1 MRPSPARWLVRRCA
15 SCRKKDRSQRW
26 GRGEMRRGGERGSG
40 WLEQRDVPPLGDT
53 APLLCSL
60 TRCLL
65 LIIILFLYLSLQ
77 KHALPAPAAWQPL
90 VSRTQLL
97 RRLSHSQPP
106 LPSTSTSPLPTPSPT
121 TPLSP
126 QQHQDRCSSTS
137 KHKQSHP
144 FPLCWHFLKRAPTR
158 MWREYRGSARGEKC
172 CLTPL
177 LAGKCCCKGI
187 FGTAQHYPPSRTPW
201 CVFNWCIWL
210 WQIELAPL
218 LVRAEETQDPRW
230 GGTKHRVAAN
240 DHEWGNDFEGIKIK
254 SRTATQCSSKV
265 HLSWSL
271 CRANSNERWSCRRS
285 GAVTRISGQGMS

>member
-1 MRPSPARWLVRRCA
+1 MRTRRGA
-15 SCRKKDRSQRW
+15 E
-26 GRGEMRRGGERGSG
+26 GGGERGSG

-106 LPSTSTSPLPTPSPT
+106 PHQHLTSPHTQPHHPSLTAATPGQMQQHIQAQAIPPLPTLLAFSEKSP
-121 TPLSP
+121 
-126 QQHQDRCSSTS
+126 HQNVTGIPRLG
-137 KHKQSHP
+137 P
-144 FPLCWHFLKRAPTR
+144 
-158 MWREYRGSARGEKC
+158 GGGEKC

-210 WQIELAPL
+210 RQIELAPL

-240 DHEWGNDFEGIKIK
+240 DHEWGNDFEGMKIK

-265 HLSWSL
+265 HLFWSL
-271 CRANSNERWSCRRS
+271 CRANSNERWSEWCSDSDLR
-285 GAVTRISGQGMS
+285 TRNVLRGYRCIMYNY